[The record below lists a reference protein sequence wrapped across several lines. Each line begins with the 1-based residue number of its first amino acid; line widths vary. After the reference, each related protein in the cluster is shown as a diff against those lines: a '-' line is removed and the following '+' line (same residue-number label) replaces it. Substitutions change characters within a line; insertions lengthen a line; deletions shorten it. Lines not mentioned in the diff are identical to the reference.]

1 MQMATPCS
9 SWITHEVSLARSI
22 AFQVQYKVGLT
33 LGTLKGR
40 AGSTLTPDPSETRQ
54 LPIVFFFFAFVIN
67 TVQRIALFI
76 IIVSIYSFMFII
88 YGYYRY
94 MSSSSYIF
102 SLITVLL

>member
-1 MQMATPCS
+1 MATPCS

-54 LPIVFFFFAFVIN
+54 LPIVFFFFFAFVIN
-67 TVQRIALFI
+67 TVQCRIAYFYHNRFHLL
-76 IIVSIYSFMFII
+76 YSC
-88 YGYYRY
+88 
-94 MSSSSYIF
+94 
-102 SLITVLL
+102 LL

>member
-1 MQMATPCS
+1 MATPCS

-54 LPIVFFFFAFVIN
+54 LPIVFFFFFFAFVTQCN
-67 TVQRIALFI
+67 GSHFL
-76 IIVSIYSFMFII
+76 S
-88 YGYYRY
+88 
-94 MSSSSYIF
+94 
-102 SLITVLL
+102 

>member
-88 YGYYRY
+88 YGYY
-94 MSSSSYIF
+94 MSSSSYLF